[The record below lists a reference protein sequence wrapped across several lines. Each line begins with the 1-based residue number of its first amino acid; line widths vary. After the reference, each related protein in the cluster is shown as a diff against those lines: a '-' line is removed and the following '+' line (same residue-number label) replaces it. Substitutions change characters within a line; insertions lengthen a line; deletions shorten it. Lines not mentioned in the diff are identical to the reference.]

1 MNKKMFKIAY
11 LFIVIIFSVFS
22 IFEIYNYFYFNS
34 NLFGLIYLIFSDFL
48 CFNMFIIIFNF
59 DAANYKIRVSKNIM
73 IASIGLFS
81 SFALYFF
88 ISNLISYIDESSNFI
103 DRIFLTIKVFKP
115 IIYLILIV
123 FSFMESNIKIRLKPR
138 KNL

>member
-34 NLFGLIYLIFSDFL
+34 NLFGLIYLIFSAFL

-103 DRIFLTIKVFKP
+103 DRIFSTIKIFKP

-123 FSFMESNIKIRLKPR
+123 FSFMESDIKINLKPR